1 MRSPRPCGLAMPALV
16 AVTLPLML
24 RAFTEFEPQE
34 VEGVNA
40 GIVTVGPDESKRVGT
55 DAAHAHRADVRR
67 NVLLGRPLGMI
78 PELSLAA
85 RAGAVEAERQP
96 GVAGLVA
103 IRPCNRKRLV
113 CDATDLH
120 RSRHFRAQR
129 SNPPNAGSGIRDQG
143 SETTLSTLPTR

>member
-24 RAFTEFEPQE
+24 CAFTEFEPQE

-40 GIVTVGPDESKRVGT
+40 GIVTVGPDEAERVGT
-55 DAAHAHRADVRR
+55 DPAHAHRADVRG

-78 PELSLAA
+78 PELSFAA
-85 RAGAVEAERQP
+85 RAGAVEAERHP
-96 GVAGLVA
+96 GVGGLVS
-103 IRPCNRKRLV
+103 IRPRNRKCLV
-113 CDATDLH
+113 CNAADLH

-129 SNPPNAGSGIRDQG
+129 SNPQIRDQG
-143 SETTLSTLPTR
+143 YGIRDP

>member
-16 AVTLPLML
+16 AVTLLLML

-55 DAAHAHRADVRR
+55 DPAHAHRADVGR

-78 PELSLAA
+78 PELSFAA
-85 RAGAVEAERQP
+85 RAGAVKAERHP
-96 GVAGLVA
+96 GVGGLVS

-113 CDATDLH
+113 CDAADLCW
-120 RSRHFRAQR
+120 SRHSRTQR
-129 SNPPNAGSGIRDQG
+129 KPPLRD
-143 SETTLSTLPTR
+143 